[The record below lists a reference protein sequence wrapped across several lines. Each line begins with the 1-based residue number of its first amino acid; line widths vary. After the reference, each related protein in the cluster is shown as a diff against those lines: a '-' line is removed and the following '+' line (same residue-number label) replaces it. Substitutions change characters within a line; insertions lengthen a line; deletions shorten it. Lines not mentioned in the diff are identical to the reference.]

1 LDRWDSCR
9 TATGSRE
16 TGIETR
22 AEEQMEVMTPLTIR
36 SVEWGAS
43 LELEECVEGA
53 CDRIFCSDR
62 RWFVDRLLRVG
73 GRRWGPV
80 HALRSAAEEGKKMD
94 GPGGQKSLICEKGG
108 QPPAAY
114 LLS

>member
-1 LDRWDSCR
+1 VIGFF
-9 TATGSRE
+9 AQ
-16 TGIETR
+16 I
-22 AEEQMEVMTPLTIR
+22 
-36 SVEWGAS
+36 GAG
-43 LELEECVEGA
+43 LLIA
-53 CDRIFCSDR
+53 CYGGGG
-62 RWFVDRLLRVG
+62 VG

>member
-1 LDRWDSCR
+1 LDGWDSCR

-36 SVEWGAS
+36 GVEWGAS
-43 LELEECVEGA
+43 LESEECAAGA

-62 RWFVDRLLRVG
+62 RWFVDRLLRGAWEEEGGVQFMRCVRLLKR
-73 GRRWGPV
+73 GRR
-80 HALRSAAEEGKKMD
+80 RTRAAEK
-94 GPGGQKSLICEKGG
+94 
-108 QPPAAY
+108 A
-114 LLS
+114 